1 MRVGARRWTLKHE
14 SRAYGPQ
21 QARNLRNGLAPDEGT
36 RSAPALLE
44 LLPSVNGRARKGW
57 GRRVPATAVIPA
69 PQVVVT
75 IIGLKAPVAG
85 LASLR

>member
-14 SRAYGPQ
+14 SRAYGSQ
-21 QARNLRNGLAPDEGT
+21 QARNLRNGLTPDEGT
-36 RSAPALLE
+36 RSARALHG

-57 GRRVPATAVIPA
+57 VRRVPATAVIPA

-75 IIGLKAPVAG
+75 VIGSKASVAG
-85 LASLR
+85 LVSLE